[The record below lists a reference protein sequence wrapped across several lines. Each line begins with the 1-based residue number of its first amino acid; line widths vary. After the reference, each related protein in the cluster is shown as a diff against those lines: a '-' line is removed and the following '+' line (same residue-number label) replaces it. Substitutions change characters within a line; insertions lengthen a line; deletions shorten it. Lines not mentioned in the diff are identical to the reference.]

1 MNKLSAFFL
10 LFFIIGCKDRYDI
23 PIRNTDQSLLVVEG
37 ALIVGPDSTAI
48 NLSRTVKVNDNVS
61 FNPVFNARL
70 TVEDKNGNT
79 FLLKEIGNGKYA
91 SGSLGLIAGKEYRL
105 RIKTN
110 DSKEYLSDYVVARQ
124 TPAIDSI
131 SWKKENGDVVIYANT
146 HDATNN
152 TRYYKWGYD
161 ETWEIRS
168 HYTSYFQYLGGTT
181 IMPTL
186 LPHNSRCWKY
196 GSSTTINIGS
206 SAQLSSDVIKEFPLL
221 AIPNGSEKLSV
232 RYSVFVGQQ
241 SLARE
246 AYEYLQ
252 IMKKNTES
260 IGSVFD
266 PLPSEL
272 RGNIHCVSNPDE
284 DVIGFLTAS
293 SLSQKRI
300 FITPVEAD
308 WKFFEDCN
316 EVDSVLDNP
325 DSLKQWL
332 PGFLP
337 WSSEQPNPLGPK
349 YYLMSPAPCVDCT
362 LRNGSL
368 GMPSYW

>member
-131 SWKKENGDVVIYANT
+131 SWKKENGDMIIYANT
-146 HDATNN
+146 HDVTNN
-152 TRYYKWGYD
+152 TKYYKWDYD

-168 HYTSYFQYLGGTT
+168 HYPSVFQYLGGTT
-181 IMPTL
+181 IVATPFL
-186 LPHNSRCWKY
+186 RNYRCWKY
-196 GSSTTINIGS
+196 GRSTTINIAS
-206 SAQLSSDVIKEFPLL
+206 SVQLSSDVIKEFPLL
-221 AIPNGSEKLSV
+221 LIPNGSEKLSV
-232 RYSVFVGQQ
+232 RYSILVREQ
-241 SLARE
+241 SLSKA

-252 IMKKNTES
+252 IMKRNTES
-260 IGSVFD
+260 IGSIFD

-272 RGNIHCVSNPDE
+272 KGNIHCLSNPNE
-284 DVIGFLTAS
+284 EVIGFFNCF
-293 SLSQKRI
+293 Q
-300 FITPVEAD
+300 
-308 WKFFEDCN
+308 
-316 EVDSVLDNP
+316 SVSRKDLYHP
-325 DSLKQWL
+325 H
-332 PGFLP
+332 
-337 WSSEQPNPLGPK
+337 
-349 YYLMSPAPCVDCT
+349 
-362 LRNGSL
+362 GSRL
-368 GMPSYW
+368 EI